1 MPQSSGSV
9 TDLIW
14 AGLKAEGVRQEAIAS
29 NIANIQTP
37 GYRRIDVRFEN
48 LLAKA
53 MNSSGHVDVGEIEPE
68 TYCPG
73 NTPVKSNGNDVDLDT
88 EVGQLVKN
96 SLRQTAYVR
105 LLHKK
110 ATQIDAAINIRG

>member
-1 MPQSSGSV
+1 MPQSSSSI

-14 AGLKAEGVRQEAIAS
+14 AGLKAEGLRQQAIAS
-29 NIANIQTP
+29 NIANIETP
-37 GYRRIDVRFEN
+37 GYRRVDVKFED

-53 MNSSGHVDVGEIEPE
+53 MDSSGEVDLDEIEPE
-68 TYCPG
+68 IYRPESTA
-73 NTPVKSNGNDVDLDT
+73 VKANGNDVDLDT
-88 EVGQLVKN
+88 EVGEMVKN

-110 ATQIDAAINIRG
+110 AMQIDAAINIRG